1 LISIQNA
8 EPLQKSHTSY
18 IANNCCRLII
28 FGLFWARFIFSYI
41 SMYCIRVSG
50 LRISAAL
57 RLAYIQAL
65 FRQPQAVV
73 DAVPPGTIASR
84 ITASSNT
91 IQMGISQQ
99 FAIFLQ
105 ALSLIVGAYI
115 VAFTKA
121 WLLTFVA
128 SALLPFITIVYVII
142 LPYFIRW
149 FTDATRSGEQ
159 ASALSFEIFASI
171 RIVAAF
177 CAEGKLSAKHK
188 EFLDKKFQNERKIGP
203 LLGMA
208 FAPPTFA
215 SFATFSLTFYFG
227 VKQFRAGKLS
237 SVGAIITVLFS
248 VMMAVMSFSQLIGP
262 LIQMAKVA
270 SAGENYSYTNML

>member
-1 LISIQNA
+1 
-8 EPLQKSHTSY
+8 
-18 IANNCCRLII
+18 
-28 FGLFWARFIFSYI
+28 
-41 SMYCIRVSG
+41 
-50 LRISAAL
+50 
-57 RLAYIQAL
+57 
-65 FRQPQAVV
+65 VV

-105 ALSLIVGAYI
+105 ALALIIGAYI
-115 VAFTKA
+115 VAFSKA

-128 SALLPFITIVYVII
+128 SASLPFIIIVYTII
-142 LPYFIRW
+142 LPYFVRW
-149 FTDATRSGEQ
+149 FTDAARYGEQ

-177 CAEGKLSAKHK
+177 CAEGRLSAKHK
-188 EFLDKKFQNERKIGP
+188 DFLDKKYKNERKIGP
-203 LLGMA
+203 LFGMA

-215 SFATFSLTFYFG
+215 MFSTFSLTFYFG
-227 VKQFRAGKLS
+227 VKQFIAGHLS

-248 VMMAVMSFSQLIGP
+248 VMMAIMSFNQLIGP

-270 SAGENYSYTNML
+270 SAGENYFIP